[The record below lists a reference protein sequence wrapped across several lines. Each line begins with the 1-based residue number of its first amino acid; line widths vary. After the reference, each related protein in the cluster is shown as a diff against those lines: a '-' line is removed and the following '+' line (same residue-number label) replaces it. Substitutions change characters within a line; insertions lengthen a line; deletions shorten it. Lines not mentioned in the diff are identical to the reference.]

1 MSSRESRA
9 EILKILSVN
18 FGSRDFTNINDIES
32 SVSEYMREIS
42 RDFLELQVQDKI
54 NSSELDI
61 ADKNLKA
68 INKQK
73 KSNKYIW

>member
-73 KSNKYIW
+73 KK

>member
-9 EILKILSVN
+9 EILKILSSN
-18 FGSRDFTNINDIES
+18 FGSRDFNNINDIES

-42 RDFLELQVQDKI
+42 KDFLELQVQDKI
-54 NSSELDI
+54 DSCELNI
-61 ADKNLKA
+61 VDKNLKV

-73 KSNKYIW
+73 KT

>member
-61 ADKNLKA
+61 AYKNLKA

-73 KSNKYIW
+73 KK